1 MGTVSNDTTTVV
13 SVTEGAAAKIKQLA
27 TKEGREEA
35 ILRLR
40 VLAGGCSG
48 FTYRLGFEDAP
59 ADDDHVIRAGDTT
72 VLVDPVSA
80 PIVQGS
86 TLEFNDAMLGG
97 GLRVVNPQA
106 VSECAC
112 GDSFSI

>member
-1 MGTVSNDTTTVV
+1 MSNDTATVV
-13 SVTEGAAAKIKQLA
+13 SVTEGAATKIKQLA
-27 TKEGREEA
+27 TKEGRDEA

-48 FTYRLGFEDAP
+48 FTYKLGFEDAP
-59 ADDDHVIRAGDTT
+59 ADGDSLIRVGDAT
-72 VLVDPVSA
+72 VLIDQASV